1 MKKLFLVLLTPFVL
15 NAQFQDTP
23 YFKIVCPVPGWDDT
37 TMTYTNTGDD
47 KYGLTTLSACMKG
60 RFNSCGYW
68 KGVMISKNVF
78 QFHTSEYSTTR
89 INLRT
94 KEETNI
100 LINKS
105 KTFPIAHKGNQ
116 TFYIVTK
123 WNGVG
128 GVKISFEHDEYE
140 WIDLKTELDDYQCGP
155 NYQKVLEYIAKLL

>member
-1 MKKLFLVLLTPFVL
+1 MVNIKLSIGDSKAPVESPYVVKAVIVDDNGDVLLLKRGSTAPTFAGMWDL
-15 NAQFQDTP
+15 
-23 YFKIVCPVPGWDDT
+23 PGGHT
-37 TMTYTNTGDD
+37 HVGED
-47 KYGLTTLSACMKG
+47 KLDGLY
-60 RFNSCGYW
+60 RE
-68 KGVMISKNVF
+68 V
-78 QFHTSEYSTTR
+78 
-89 INLRT
+89 

-140 WIDLKTELDDYQCGP
+140 WIDLKTELGDYQCGP